1 MKFIVNRAE
10 AETKSFT
17 QPGTYTVTI
26 AAVKEAALDR
36 NGDPVT
42 TVTFRGEQGEVI
54 SDRYQAKPNQI
65 WKLQKLVAVTALPIE
80 DGEEFDFSRSGA
92 LTTFLQRFVNQRLNV
107 TLETEAYTKKDGTE
121 GSSMRIRGIAKAPAE
136 VEEAF

>member
-42 TVTFRGEQGEVI
+42 TVTFRGDQGEVI

-92 LTTFLQRFVNQRLNV
+92 LTAFLTRFVNQRLTV

-121 GSSMRIRGIAKAPAE
+121 GSAMRIRGMAKAAAQ
-136 VEEAF
+136 VDEAY

>member
-26 AAVKEAALDR
+26 ASVKEAALDR

-42 TVTFRGEQGEVI
+42 TVTFRGDQGEVI

-92 LTTFLQRFVNQRLNV
+92 LTAFLTRFVNQRLNV

-121 GSSMRIRGIAKAPAE
+121 GSAMRIRGMAKAPAQ